1 MEKIK
6 LVIFDLDG
14 TLINAYQAIEK
25 SLNFVLRHFGLAAQ
39 DAKKIRKAVGWGDL
53 NLLKPFLKKEQLA
66 EGIRLYRKHHQ
77 ASLGKYARLYPQVK
91 ILLQYLKKKGY
102 RLAVASNRPT
112 KFSLIILRVL
122 KIRDDFDYLLCA
134 DKLKFGKP
142 HPLILNTIRKK
153 FRVGADQTLYVGD
166 MVIDLLAGKRAGIRT
181 IIVTTGSSNRKE
193 IAAGQPYLIIKSI
206 KDLRKIL

>member
-14 TLINAYQAIEK
+14 TLIDAYQAIEK

-39 DAKKIRKAVGWGDL
+39 DGQKIRQAVGWGDL
-53 NLLKPFLKKEQLA
+53 NLLKPFLKKDQLA
-66 EGIRLYRKHHQ
+66 EGICLYRKDHQ
-77 ASLGKYARLYPQVK
+77 ASLKKYARLYPQVR
-91 ILLQYLKKKGY
+91 ILLEYLKKKGY

-122 KIRDDFDYLLCA
+122 KIKDYFDYLLCA

-153 FRVGADQTLYVGD
+153 FRVSADQALYVGD
-166 MVIDLLAGKRAGIRT
+166 MVIDLLAGKRAGMRT
-181 IIVTTGSSNRKE
+181 IIVTTGSSNKKE
-193 IAAGQPYLIIKSI
+193 IAASQPYLIIKSI